1 MERVCLCD
9 GPFCV
14 KKFLSSAPIFGVC
27 NSQNVD
33 YCNALR
39 GKRRGEITYTKVIFL
54 FLFLLINSYCIKDI
68 GQGPSG

>member
-1 MERVCLCD
+1 MMDL
-9 GPFCV
+9 FCV
-14 KKFLSSAPIFGVC
+14 KKDLSSAPIFGVC

-33 YCNALR
+33 YCNVLR
-39 GKRRGEITYTKVIFL
+39 GKRRGGITYTKVIFL